1 MPFLTPLSSS
11 DLADIRANG
20 YNTNQYLLID
30 DSAIVFRAEV
40 ATTSTSA
47 SIAQIE
53 YTNITI
59 GEEADILPDFTVY
72 ISDTAGAYKQSNIIL
87 RVRPD
92 DDGEVTS
99 GLLLNVGWSSARVVA
114 GQIIT
119 IVKDVRPAG
128 KLPRDAFYDYTLD
141 TPPLP
146 MVTGLQSVYAG
157 VVDSG
162 GELELALSP
171 TGVAVASGATITGW
185 QWLPDGGTFSAGG
198 ATTKD
203 VTLKFDAT
211 GVYMPRVIVTDSNG
225 NANYFT
231 FRVFAVG
238 AGFSSIVSLGYEGA
252 TINCQRDIGFTAS
265 LTSFEGAEDVADYAF
280 CAVWL
285 PDGLAQSFDIV
296 FCGRFRSVTDASL
309 ITPPNFAHSSARY
322 VVEGA
327 LATLSAQN
335 SYSVGYVNVAG
346 TPTRFNEIINL
357 TAWRALSAY
366 ICQMTTIANIHSF
379 SFDDYSNTFRRNAYP
394 FQESDLLDTVQT
406 VAERI
411 IRGVE
416 SAPTGEIR
424 IAKNGVLATDIDR
437 DALDVVA
444 TLTAAD
450 IAAPQSGGELYAIS
464 NDYLSTVGLLRLGC
478 VNVVGTEEVVYRAS
492 APAVVPVN
500 SQRIIEED
508 GHVLDTALSAGAAF
522 AEAGRRVADLFA
534 SSSKVTRMT
543 VSLVDG
549 FKMLIPAFSQW
560 YQFDFVGGRW
570 VLDEIDYRYESAA
583 GRTPL
588 PRATFTRETQ
598 GGDFQTLVEINAE
611 TDEPLAAPPMPV
623 LNPYPAFPPFPDL
636 FGGSTNIDNQ
646 QPYSSQDVEI
656 VTEPED
662 VITEGGA
669 SGASYR
675 LGVEAG
681 VAWGENEIYRVT
693 GIGGQVNPT
702 YEAFTPSDVRG
713 TLKDVKLDPYGN
725 GALAV
730 SHDDTNSRIHR
741 TISFTNTVFVPRN
754 RFGDKIEMI
763 RYGGAPDSVYLQGEF
778 DTSVWEIDY
787 DFDVSDQGWERV
799 RNFTGSASYDT
810 DNGGWLFLPS
820 LGNISQSIGVELTEG
835 VAAEDFQITGG
846 ILRYATST
854 TSVTGAAAFGAQ
866 FSNTRD
872 TSQSLGSF
880 SIVWPL
886 QNSPLQQDYEE
897 SSFGSSETASAMNWL
912 IFKYAR
918 SDAPAVRIRRIRIFG
933 TGVNP
938 LTGAVGSGNAGGT
951 IYSDNKGV
959 TFQELQQTGSAEV
972 RGMDV
977 SAAADSTRVFASD
990 AARIRVA
997 DEGGAYANDS
1007 GGDAGAGVCVRALG
1021 DDDYLYAT
1029 ATKLYASSGGV
1040 DTDITPNDGTNDGT
1054 PVSANCIH
1062 TPVLDGDVILY
1073 LSDYDGTTKLAYTV
1087 DGGDNWS
1094 FNTQVTNDA
1103 TYIRCKSFKDD
1114 VTAVWIADDTTLW
1127 YTLWD
1132 RSGALTLTQYFAP
1145 VPLTGFE
1152 PYGVI

>member
-20 YNTNQYLLID
+20 YSANQYLLID

-53 YTNITI
+53 YTNVTI

-92 DDGEVTS
+92 DAGQVAS

-128 KLPRDAFYDYTLD
+128 KLPRDTFYDYMLD

-146 MVTGLQSVYAG
+146 MITGLQSVYAG
-157 VVDSG
+157 IVDSE
-162 GELELALSP
+162 GELEIALSP

-185 QWLPDGGTFSAGG
+185 QWLPDGGTFAAGG

-211 GVYMPRVIVTDSNG
+211 GVYMPRVIATDSNG
-225 NANYFT
+225 NTNYFT
-231 FRVFAVG
+231 FRVFVVG
-238 AGFSSIVSLGYEGA
+238 AGFSSIVNLSYEGV

-265 LTSFEGAEDVADYAF
+265 LTSFEGAEDVADYSF

-285 PDGLAQSFDIV
+285 PDGLAQSSDIV
-296 FCGRFRSVTDASL
+296 FCGRFRSVTDASV
-309 ITPPNFAHSSARY
+309 ITPPNFTQSSARY

-335 SYSVGYVNVAG
+335 SYSVGYVHVTD
-346 TPTRFNEIINL
+346 TPTRFNEIVNL

-379 SFDDYSNTFRRNAYP
+379 SFDDYTNTFRRNTYP

-424 IAKNGVLATDIDR
+424 IAKNGVVATDTDR

-444 TLTAAD
+444 TLTASD

-570 VLDEIDYRYESAA
+570 VLDEIDYRYESAT

-588 PRATFTRETQ
+588 PRATFIRETQ
-598 GGDFQTLVEINAE
+598 GGDFQTLVEVNAE

-623 LNPYPAFPPFPDL
+623 LNPYPAFPPFPDV
-636 FGGSTNIDNQ
+636 FGGANNIDNQ

-656 VTEPED
+656 VTQPED
-662 VITEGGA
+662 IATEGGA

-681 VAWGENEIYRVT
+681 VAWGDNEIYRVT

-713 TLKDVKLDPYGN
+713 TLKDFKLDPYGN

-763 RYGGAPDSVYLQGEF
+763 RYGGKPDSVYMQGEF
-778 DTSVWEIDY
+778 DTSLWEIDY
-787 DFDVSDQGWERV
+787 NFRTNDQDWERI
-799 RNFTGSASYDT
+799 RNVIGGAGHVASE
-810 DNGGWLFLPS
+810 GWRFNH
-820 LGNISQSIGVELTEG
+820 GFGQIGQSIGIELTEG
-835 VAAEDFQITGG
+835 VSFGDFQLVGG
-846 ILRYATST
+846 LLTYTATPGS
-854 TSVTGAAAFGAQ
+854 FGERSWGLE
-866 FSNTRD
+866 FNNSRD
-872 TSQSLGSF
+872 TSLSLGTPR
-880 SIVWPL
+880 VRWPL
-886 QNSPLQQDYEE
+886 IPTTDQTRDENSVGE
-897 SSFGSSETASAMNWL
+897 STSSSLANWI
-912 IFKYAR
+912 IFKVSTSGAGITATIHR
-918 SDAPAVRIRRIRIFG
+918 LRIFG

-938 LTGAVGSGNAGGT
+938 LTGATGVGEAVGT
-951 IYSDNKGV
+951 IYSINKGV
-959 TFQELQQTGSAEV
+959 TFQELRQTGSSEV
-972 RGMDV
+972 RGIDV

-990 AARIRVA
+990 DTRIRVA
-997 DEGGAYANDS
+997 DDGEAYANDS
-1007 GGDAGAGVCVRALG
+1007 GGDAGAAVCVRALG
-1021 DDDYLYAT
+1021 DDEYLYAT
-1029 ATKLYASSGGV
+1029 VTKLYASSGGV
-1040 DTDITPNDGTNDGT
+1040 DTDITPNDGTHDGT

-1103 TYIRCKSFKDD
+1103 KYIRCKSFKDD

-1145 VPLTGFE
+1145 VPLIGFE